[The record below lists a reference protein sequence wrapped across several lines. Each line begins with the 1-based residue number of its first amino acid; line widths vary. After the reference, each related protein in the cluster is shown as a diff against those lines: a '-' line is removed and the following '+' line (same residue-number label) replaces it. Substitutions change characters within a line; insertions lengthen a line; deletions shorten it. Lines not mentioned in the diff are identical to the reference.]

1 MNKHMKLLLARAN
14 NAVDALDR
22 KGCKVLSVTIDGAM
36 PLISIDRPPVD
47 GPGMVVV
54 IRSNGQTPRTVLVAE
69 MMGCR
74 VEAPARKRAQ
84 AWGAAA

>member
-1 MNKHMKLLLARAN
+1 MNRHMKLMLARAN
-14 NAVDALDR
+14 NAVTALGY
-22 KGCKVLSVTIDGAM
+22 KGCTVLSVSIDGAM
-36 PLISIDRPPVD
+36 PLITVDRPPVD

-54 IRSNGQTPRTVLVAE
+54 IRSSGQAPRTVLVAE

-84 AWGAAA
+84 AWGSAA

>member
-14 NAVDALDR
+14 NAVGALDH
-22 KGCKVLSVTIDGAM
+22 KGCTVLSVTVDGAM
-36 PLISIDRPPVD
+36 PLITVDRPPLD
-47 GPGMVVV
+47 GPAMVVV
-54 IRSNGQTPRTVLVAE
+54 IRSSGQSPRTVLVAE